1 MQIFK
6 QKLLNGFRWN
16 CTVIHL
22 KHQNNVQATT
32 TYDVYAGGA
41 ASALCK
47 ASLFIFDLIR
57 GINRLICIVY
67 LLI

>member
-1 MQIFK
+1 MYR
-6 QKLLNGFRWN
+6 LLLLAAI
-16 CTVIHL
+16 T
-22 KHQNNVQATT
+22 
-32 TYDVYAGGA
+32 DVYAGGA

-57 GINRLICIVY
+57 RINRLICIVY